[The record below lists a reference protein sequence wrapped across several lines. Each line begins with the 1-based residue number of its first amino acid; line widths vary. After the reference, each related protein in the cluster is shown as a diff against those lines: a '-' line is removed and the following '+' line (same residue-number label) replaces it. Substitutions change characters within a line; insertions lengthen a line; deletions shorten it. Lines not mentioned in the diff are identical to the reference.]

1 MASDDE
7 NQQSPFAKP
16 GFLISAVVVVL
27 VVVAGVFLG
36 IMNATRD
43 EPESDAA
50 TPAPSSATSPP
61 TTGPADMPSD
71 GSVCNLVG
79 ESLSGTLATAPETKW
94 EYQDTFAYPTSP
106 EFGPSET
113 NAESVRHCFQR
124 SPEGA
129 LFAAANAVAQSSGP
143 GSVAW
148 INYFLSEKTVGRDE
162 LLTDLAPSSGRSP
175 DMRFS
180 IEGFK
185 ILAYDGSMARV
196 ELAGRL
202 AASGETSYIS
212 IVYDLVW
219 ENGDWKLLP
228 QDSPNPLRLAQIP
241 DLAGYV
247 LWRE

>member
-16 GFLISAVVVVL
+16 GFLISAVIVVL

-50 TPAPSSATSPP
+50 TPAPSSATPTP
-61 TTGPADMPSD
+61 TTEPADMPSG
-71 GSVCNLVG
+71 GSVCNLAG
-79 ESLSGTLATAPETKW
+79 ESLSGTLSTAPETTW
-94 EYQDTFAYPTSP
+94 EYQDTLAYPTSP
-106 EFGPSET
+106 EFGPGET
-113 NAESVRHCFQR
+113 NAESVRYCFQQ

-162 LLTDLAPSSGRSP
+162 LLTDLTPSSGRAP
-175 DMRFS
+175 DTRFS

-185 ILAYDGSMARV
+185 ILAYDGSTARV
-196 ELAGRL
+196 ELAGRA
-202 AASGETSYIS
+202 AASGQTTYIS